1 MSTDFKTIAIEKA
14 LTSFGSK
21 LIEKARSNL
30 NKEDKAGGTLYSQMS
45 YDIEKTETGL
55 KFKMDFGNAEN
66 YWAFVDQGVRGKGGY
81 KGRGNLRGVGSP
93 FRFGTKSGRPGGL
106 KEAIRDW
113 VFKKKIR
120 GRVRA
125 DWKGSKGKGGRFITK
140 DSLVFLI
147 TRAIYTRGLKRSR
160 FITKPFNDMIDDL
173 KKTMQLAVKD
183 DVGTSQDEYLKT
195 QDLNIKISL

>member
-1 MSTDFKTIAIEKA
+1 MSLDFKTIAIEKA

-30 NKEDKAGGTLYSQMS
+30 HKDDKAGGTLYNQMS

-55 KFKMDFGNAEN
+55 KFSMDFGNAED
-66 YWAFVDQGVRGKGGY
+66 YWAFVDQGVRGRGGY

-93 FRFGTKSGRPGGL
+93 FKFGTRSGRPGGL

-120 GRVRA
+120 GRARA
-125 DWKGSKGKGGRFITK
+125 DWKGSKGGQFIK
-140 DSLVFLI
+140 KESLVYLI
-147 TRAIYTRGLKRSR
+147 TRAIYQRGLKRSR
-160 FITKPFNDMIDDL
+160 FITKPFDDMIDDL
-173 KKTMQLAVKD
+173 ITNIKLAGKD
-183 DVGTSQDEYLKT
+183 DAIEYQDDYLKV
-195 QDLNIKISL
+195 QDLKIKISL

>member
-55 KFKMDFGNAEN
+55 KFKMDFGKAEN
-66 YWAFVDQGVRGKGGY
+66 YWAFVDQGVRG

-120 GRVRA
+120 GRVRS
-125 DWKGSKGKGGRFITK
+125 DWKGSTGKAGRFITK
-140 DSLVFLI
+140 ESLVFLI

-160 FITKPFNDMIDDL
+160 FITKPFNDMIEDL
-173 KKTMQLAVKD
+173 KKTMQLAVKE

-195 QDLNIKISL
+195 QDLKIKISL

>member
-55 KFKMDFGNAEN
+55 KFKMDFGKAEN

-93 FRFGTKSGRPGGL
+93 FKFGTRNFQGGL

-120 GRVRA
+120 GRVRS
-125 DWKGSKGKGGRFITK
+125 DWKGSTGKAGRFITK
-140 DSLVFLI
+140 ESLVFLI

-160 FITKPFNDMIDDL
+160 FITKPFNDMIEDL

-195 QDLNIKISL
+195 QDLKIKISL